1 MCWLGIGNA
10 KRHLGCRHPRA
21 YRAISR
27 TTSLFAPR
35 TAINELRFR
44 PAPAPALDARRG
56 GDLSPERGVLTRE
69 ARREPASPR
78 ELRRE
83 PDSDVEG
90 RREPERGV
98 VTSELRREPASA
110 VEGRGASAGLAA
122 SRAASEVTW
131 LGLGLGLG

>member
-1 MCWLGIGNA
+1 MFT
-10 KRHLGCRHPRA
+10 R
-21 YRAISR
+21 
-27 TTSLFAPR
+27 
-35 TAINELRFR
+35 
-44 PAPAPALDARRG
+44 D
-56 GDLSPERGVLTRE
+56 GDLSPERGVLNRE

-78 ELRRE
+78 ELRRD

-122 SRAASEVTW
+122 SRAASEVT
-131 LGLGLGLG
+131 